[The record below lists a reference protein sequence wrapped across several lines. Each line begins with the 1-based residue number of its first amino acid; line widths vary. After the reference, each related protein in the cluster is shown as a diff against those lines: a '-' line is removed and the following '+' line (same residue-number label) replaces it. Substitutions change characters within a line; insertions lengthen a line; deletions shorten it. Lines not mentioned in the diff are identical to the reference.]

1 MPEAVHEIA
10 HEATHDAA
18 HAGAGHAKLIGLLI
32 SVLALFLAVSEM
44 LGKSAQT
51 HGLALNIEA
60 SDTWNFY
67 QAKTIRQTVLRAML
81 DNAKVTA
88 STPSPEAEKQ
98 FAAWQANI
106 DRLESE
112 PAKNEGRKELLAKA
126 KSIEHHR
133 DEALEKYH
141 AYEVASLILQ
151 LGIVLASVAL
161 LSSIIAFAY
170 ASAGLGALGFV
181 VLLGAYSNFEPIL
194 KLLH

>member
-1 MPEAVHEIA
+1 
-10 HEATHDAA
+10 
-18 HAGAGHAKLIGLLI
+18 
-32 SVLALFLAVSEM
+32 
-44 LGKSAQT
+44 
-51 HGLALNIEA
+51 
-60 SDTWNFY
+60 
-67 QAKTIRQTVLRAML
+67 
-81 DNAKVTA
+81 
-88 STPSPEAEKQ
+88 
-98 FAAWQANI
+98 
-106 DRLESE
+106 
-112 PAKNEGRKELLAKA
+112 LLAKA